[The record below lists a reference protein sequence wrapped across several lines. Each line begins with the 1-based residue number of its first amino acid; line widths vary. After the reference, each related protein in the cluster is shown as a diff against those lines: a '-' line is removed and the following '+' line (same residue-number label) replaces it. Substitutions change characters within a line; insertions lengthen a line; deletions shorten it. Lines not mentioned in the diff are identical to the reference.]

1 MKLTGKTRA
10 ELAAALAGLDRQ
22 ALLDLVFS
30 LVSFERLLTAREI
43 AEATHCNKRDVLAD
57 MKAGRFVD
65 PIFGAGFFCRAANS
79 FRVSASAANAWRRS
93 FFVPVRR
100 RDAIPT
106 QKNTRSSS
114 QNGIEGE
121 KAGESAQLKL
131 TDAIAAAA
139 FDRVVRDGPLMPDQ
153 ALHEGSAAV
162 TADST
167 ADPMRGARSK

>member
-10 ELAAALAGLDRQ
+10 ELAVALAGLDRE

-30 LVSFERLLTAREI
+30 LVSFERLVTAREI

-100 RDAIPT
+100 PDAIPA
-106 QKNTRSSS
+106 QKNTCGSE
-114 QNGIEGE
+114 NGIEGQ
-121 KAGESAQLKL
+121 KAGQS
-131 TDAIAAAA
+131 
-139 FDRVVRDGPLMPDQ
+139 DRLELAGATAGELMPNRGPLMPDQ

-162 TADST
+162 PADSAT
-167 ADPMRGARSK
+167 DSMRGARSE